1 MVTWPL
7 ATSTATLVTPSRVLI
22 CSRTDE
28 AQCPQVIPVT
38 VTVDVLIAM
47 LPFPS
52 GDTPD
57 GRIPTPPAAVTTE
70 PLPPW
75 YHTPLG

>member
-7 ATSTATLVTPSRVLI
+7 ATSTTTLVTPSRVLI
-22 CSRTDE
+22 SSRTDE

-38 VTVDVLIAM
+38 VTVDVLIVM

-52 GDTPD
+52 GGTPG
-57 GRIPTPPAAVTTE
+57 GRTATHPRQ
-70 PLPPW
+70 
-75 YHTPLG
+75 